1 MKKLIIK
8 LFLVIF
14 IILGGFILS
23 KNNNKIME
31 KETANKIENNI
42 NKDFILLF
50 NNTFNSSII
59 LSKEMDVDKDGN
71 IESFIIYKKNDKTWL
86 TVGYR
91 LDGQIMFSPPIPAPM
106 EGQEI
111 IFNDYDKDG
120 IVEFIVSG
128 YKEDKLGYG
137 VYKFFNFKIIDIFSE
152 GMKECC

>member
-14 IILGGFILS
+14 IILGGFLLS
-23 KNNNKIME
+23 KNNEKIM
-31 KETANKIENNI
+31 KKKSINKIENDI

-59 LSKEMDVDKDGN
+59 LSKEMDVDKDGT
-71 IESFIIYKKNDKTWL
+71 IESFIIYKNNEKTWL
-86 TVGYR
+86 TVGYK
-91 LDGQIMFSPPIPAPM
+91 LNGQIMFSSPIPAPM

-137 VYKFFNFKIIDIFSE
+137 VYKFLNFKIIDIFTE